1 MDAVAAVKESWEMTR
16 GHSGFIFA
24 TGLLAFP
31 ILIAGAL
38 CFGVGIIPA
47 VIWIRSA
54 FASMYFAVSQGV
66 TARSAESESS
76 AASA

>member
-1 MDAVAAVKESWEMTR
+1 MGDDARPFRVHLR
-16 GHSGFIFA
+16 D
-24 TGLLAFP
+24 GLLAFP